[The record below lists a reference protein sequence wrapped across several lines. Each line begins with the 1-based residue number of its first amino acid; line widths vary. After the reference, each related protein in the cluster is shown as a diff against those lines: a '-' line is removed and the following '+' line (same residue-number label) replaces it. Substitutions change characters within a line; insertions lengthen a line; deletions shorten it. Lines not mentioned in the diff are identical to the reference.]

1 MMHCIFNP
9 GSKRMEVTPDP
20 NTRIVITSTT
30 PEPDCSVCK
39 TVDSKQ
45 QCSTRQLRLSDP
57 SSVEFTCPKPQDVF
71 SVEINRELGTELK
84 NIYTVYLRKK
94 CISYKCKI

>member
-1 MMHCIFNP
+1 MHKSDLSKHSNNTQHFFLNP

-20 NTRIVITSTT
+20 STRIILTRTT
-30 PEPDCSVCK
+30 PEPDCSVCT

-57 SSVEFTCPKPQDVF
+57 SSVEFTCPEPQNDF

-84 NIYTVYLRKK
+84 IY
-94 CISYKCKI
+94 IQ